1 MRLRIAGIPLRP
13 ALLAAVALMLVWLV
27 SYSRL
32 RDLSSDF
39 FQPSVA
45 GLRGLALYL
54 GGKHAEAARAYRA
67 GLGSG
72 RLPDYESDL
81 AGDLALQAGNRVRAE
96 QRADTML
103 LLVPTAVEPRI
114 TLAHLA
120 LRDGRAA
127 DALHALRPVLES
139 APDHPDA
146 LYLAAVIHAR
156 LGDPGR
162 AIDLL
167 NRGLRMGTAGR
178 RETLLWEVLELAG
191 DLSTASEK
199 PLCLLAHLYRYL
211 RIFDERAG
219 DLAIAYARAAIAAG
233 DRPADAY
240 LTLGI
245 VHDKR
250 GEHAEAMDALLK
262 GTAADPRHAEAHRW
276 AAVKAEARGDLLLE
290 YRMTRAAFEAA
301 PGDRFHHGRLE
312 HVVMDKLG
320 DPRTMVALMEQALAV
335 DPKSAAA
342 HERLARAAALAGDR
356 TRARQHADRAVA
368 LRDGSDHAADEEE
381 SR

>member
-1 MRLRIAGIPLRP
+1 MKLRVAGVTLRP
-13 ALLAAVALMLVWLV
+13 ALIAAVALMLVWLV

-32 RDLSSDF
+32 RDMSSEF
-39 FQPSVA
+39 FQLSPS

-54 GGKHAEAARAYRA
+54 GGQHAEAARAYRA
-67 GLGSG
+67 GQRS
-72 RLPDYESDL
+72 RRIADFESDL
-81 AGDLALQAGNRVRAE
+81 AGDLALQAGDAGRAE

-120 LRDGRAA
+120 LRNGRAA
-127 DALHALRPVLES
+127 DALRALQPVLDR

-146 LYLAAVIHAR
+146 LYLSALIHAR
-156 LGDPGR
+156 LGDAGR
-162 AIDLL
+162 AIDAL
-167 NRGLRMGTAGR
+167 NRALRMGTAGR
-178 RETLLWEVLELAG
+178 RETLFWDVLELAG
-191 DLSTASEK
+191 DLSGTADT

-219 DLAIAYARAAIAAG
+219 DLAIAYARAAVAAG

-250 GEHAEAMDALLK
+250 GEHVEAMDALLK
-262 GTAADPRHAEAHRW
+262 ATAADPRHAETHRW
-276 AAVKAEARGDLLLE
+276 AALKAEERGDLLLE

-301 PGDRFHHGRLE
+301 PGDRFHYGRLE
-312 HVVMDKLG
+312 RVMIDKLG
-320 DPRTMVALMEQALAV
+320 DPRTMVALMERVIAA
-335 DPKSAAA
+335 DPKNAAA
-342 HERLARAAALAGDR
+342 HERLARAAWLAGDR
-356 TRARQHADRAVA
+356 TRAREHGDRATA
-368 LRDGSDHAADEEE
+368 LRDTEVVAAEDE
-381 SR
+381 RQ